1 MKVFKFGGASVKDAE
16 SVKNVVRVLKHEGIE
31 NTLIVISAMGKMTNA
46 FEKIVDSY
54 YSKNDNLAEQIEFA
68 RNFHLEIIEN
78 WKNKW
83 SELFNSV
90 KYMNLDYSFV
100 SSFLSTYYSTEN
112 ILFVKIL
119 NSQLICA

>member
-68 RNFHLEIIEN
+68 RNFHLEIIEMI
-78 WKNKW
+78 KY
-83 SELFNSV
+83 LF
-90 KYMNLDYSFV
+90 D
-100 SSFLSTYYSTEN
+100 TR
-112 ILFVKIL
+112 
-119 NSQLICA
+119 SQLVANTFFPFRDILDGTVNYYA